1 MIEKLLN
8 LKVRFSL
15 IIGIICLD
23 ILYYFGC
30 SLKVI
35 AITAIIEVFLT
46 YFFSKLF
53 STPAS
58 LDLNVV
64 TMCCM
69 LVLSSGFLFFPIAN
83 HW

>member
-1 MIEKLLN
+1 MIEKLLSWN
-8 LKVRFSL
+8 VRFSL
-15 IIGIICLD
+15 IIGIVCLN

-30 SLKVI
+30 NLKVI
-35 AITAIIEVFLT
+35 AIIAIIEVLLT

-58 LDLNVV
+58 FDLNVV

-69 LVLSSGFLFFPIAN
+69 LVLSSGFLFFPIVY